1 MAEALSLELDVFRNL
16 FVSIAEEMGIVLR
29 RTSFSP
35 NIKERRD
42 YSCAIYDARG
52 ETIAMGDHM
61 PVHLGAMP
69 ASVAEAIR
77 SQTIEPGDVVILN
90 DPFRGG
96 THLPDITAVSGVFL
110 EGGERPA
117 YYVASRA
124 HHSDVGGMSPGSMPL
139 AREIYQEG
147 LRIPPVKLLRGGRM
161 VEDILALL
169 LTNVRTPDERRG
181 DIGAQIAAHRVGERR
196 LRAVTT
202 TYGRDEIT
210 RRMAELQDYAER
222 LMRACVAYIPA
233 GEYSFEDFLDDDGI
247 TDAPIRIHCRIEV
260 LPETGR
266 AVVDFSGSGA
276 QVSGGVN
283 ANRAVTLSAVMYCFR
298 CLVAGDV
305 PYNAGLMRPLEVI
318 TRPGTI
324 VDAQPPASVAGG
336 NVETSQRIT
345 DVVLGALAQALPD
358 RIPAASSGT
367 MNNWTMGGTDPRTGA
382 PFAYYE
388 TIAGGMGARPNSPG
402 LSAVHTHMTNSLNT
416 PVEAMEHLYPVRIRR
431 YGVRRGSG
439 GAGRYR
445 GGEGIIKQIEF
456 LTAAD
461 VSILS
466 DRRRRGPYG
475 LAGGKPGKPGRNRL
489 NKRSLP
495 GKTRVEVRPGDILTI
510 ESPGGGGFGTSGR

>member
-1 MAEALSLELDVFRNL
+1 
-16 FVSIAEEMGIVLR
+16 
-29 RTSFSP
+29 
-35 NIKERRD
+35 
-42 YSCAIYDARG
+42 
-52 ETIAMGDHM
+52 
-61 PVHLGAMP
+61 
-69 ASVAEAIR
+69 
-77 SQTIEPGDVVILN
+77 
-90 DPFRGG
+90 
-96 THLPDITAVSGVFL
+96 
-110 EGGERPA
+110 
-117 YYVASRA
+117 
-124 HHSDVGGMSPGSMPL
+124 
-139 AREIYQEG
+139 
-147 LRIPPVKLLRGGRM
+147 M

-247 TDAPIRIHCRIEV
+247 TDAPIRIHCRLAV
-260 LPETGR
+260 LPESGR

-367 MNNWTMGGTDPRTGA
+367 MNNWTMGGTDPRSGA

-510 ESPGGGGFGTSGR
+510 ESPGGGGFGTPGK